1 MIIVIEGVGSWH
13 IWVLPLSTAGMAGIL
28 DRFMRILCAMHNFWQ
43 VLMQVCVH
51 RQDFSASFTEVMQ
64 QAGSPFA
71 QLRHKVMDLLK
82 TLLDFAAQ
90 IADGTPPFWHL
101 IDDMLTRRHQDPDIG
116 PSIAGLFASHM
127 PTKFSGSAGWHG
139 NDPVRLGDCLFDD
152 SIEGISRGRLI
163 ARIIRHG
170 SALPAAY
177 AVAVRQTK
185 LVDQLGALINKRD
198 VCVSGIHQ
206 AKV

>member
-1 MIIVIEGVGSWH
+1 
-13 IWVLPLSTAGMAGIL
+13 
-28 DRFMRILCAMHNFWQ
+28 
-43 VLMQVCVH
+43 
-51 RQDFSASFTEVMQ
+51 MQ

-116 PSIAGLFASHM
+116 PSIAGLLASHM
-127 PTKFSGSAGWHG
+127 PTEFSGSAGWHG
-139 NDPVRLGDCLFDD
+139 NDPVRLGDCLFND

-185 LVDQLGALINKRD
+185 LVDHLGALINKRD
-198 VCVSGIHQ
+198 VCLSGIHQ